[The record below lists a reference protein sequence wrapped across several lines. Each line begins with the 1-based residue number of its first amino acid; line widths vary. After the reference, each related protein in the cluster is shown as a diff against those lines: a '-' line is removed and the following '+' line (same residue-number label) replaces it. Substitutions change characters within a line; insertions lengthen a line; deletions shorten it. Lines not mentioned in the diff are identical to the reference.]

1 MVFYIEPM
9 RQGLD
14 RRVFRR
20 TTNGALE
27 WAHYAEW
34 IRDAKR
40 ARYYGSF
47 ITDVPEGAEEF
58 HDD

>member
-1 MVFYIEPM
+1 MVFYIEPH

-20 TTNGALE
+20 AANGSLE

-34 IRDAKR
+34 IRDAER

-47 ITDVPEGAEEF
+47 LTDVPDGAEEF
-58 HDD
+58 CDD

>member
-1 MVFYIEPM
+1 M